1 MQYVDTTT
9 GQVFASKPIEGKV
22 GEAVTYSI
30 PQESKKLTLDAKRL
44 PKGTEQNGDNFVWN
58 GVCTAEKQTI
68 TFYYGEVKEG
78 TITFNLVDNA
88 TGKIIRTTEKTPKI
102 GEDVSYAAPD
112 SFKHFKINAK
122 RLPMGTAQEGENFI
136 WRGIGGSGDQIVNFY
151 YDEAEQGTITFNLV
165 DNITGKII
173 RTTEKTPKI
182 GEDVSYAAP
191 DSFKHFKIN
200 AKRLPMGTAQ
210 EGENFIWRGIGGSGD
225 QIVNFYYDEAEQGT
239 ITFNLVDNITGKII
253 RTTEKTPKI
262 GEDVS
267 YAAPDSFKHFKIN
280 AKRLPIGAAQ
290 EGENFIWRGVGKL
303 DDQTVNFYYDEAE
316 QGTITFNLVDNITG
330 KIIRSI
336 EKTPKIGEDISY
348 TIPEAFKN
356 FKLNTR
362 RLQEGTTQEGNKYVW
377 TGIGKLDDQIVNFY
391 YDETIPGVTNT
402 ETKDITRTIDL
413 VKDGKVFKE
422 EIQTVHFTRTATTDQ
437 MTGKTTYTDWET
449 THAKFDDF
457 KLSDIEGYTHKN
469 KMIKAMPVKVTDKDV
484 VVTELYTKVTDGK
497 ENNGNNNQGTTN
509 GGKSNKGINTNK
521 NNNQKHANLGYHKA
535 GDPKKNHFANKG
547 NTATKKLPMTG
558 EKISKIVASSGFGV
572 LMLTAAAWVISK
584 RKRTN

>member
-1 MQYVDTTT
+1 M
-9 GQVFASKPIEGKV
+9 
-22 GEAVTYSI
+22 
-30 PQESKKLTLDAKRL
+30 
-44 PKGTEQNGDNFVWN
+44 
-58 GVCTAEKQTI
+58 
-68 TFYYGEVKEG
+68 
-78 TITFNLVDNA
+78 
-88 TGKIIRTTEKTPKI
+88 
-102 GEDVSYAAPD
+102 
-112 SFKHFKINAK
+112 
-122 RLPMGTAQEGENFI
+122 
-136 WRGIGGSGDQIVNFY
+136 
-151 YDEAEQGTITFNLV
+151 
-165 DNITGKII
+165 
-173 RTTEKTPKI
+173 
-182 GEDVSYAAP
+182 
-191 DSFKHFKIN
+191 
-200 AKRLPMGTAQ
+200 
-210 EGENFIWRGIGGSGD
+210 
-225 QIVNFYYDEAEQGT
+225 
-239 ITFNLVDNITGKII
+239 
-253 RTTEKTPKI
+253 
-262 GEDVS
+262 
-267 YAAPDSFKHFKIN
+267 
-280 AKRLPIGAAQ
+280 
-290 EGENFIWRGVGKL
+290 
-303 DDQTVNFYYDEAE
+303 
-316 QGTITFNLVDNITG
+316 DNITG

-509 GGKSNKGINTNK
+509 NGGNNQGTTNGGKSNKGINTNK

>member
-88 TGKIIRTTEKTPKI
+88 
-102 GEDVSYAAPD
+102 
-112 SFKHFKINAK
+112 
-122 RLPMGTAQEGENFI
+122 
-136 WRGIGGSGDQIVNFY
+136 
-151 YDEAEQGTITFNLV
+151 
-165 DNITGKII
+165 TGKII

-402 ETKDITRTIDL
+402 ENKDITRTIDL

-509 GGKSNKGINTNK
+509 NGGNNQGTTNGGKSNKGINTNK

>member
-1 MQYVDTTT
+1 MLDKKREQGRKIITNATKNVKRSTHVLMCGLVLAGVAGPAITAFAVSNGTDIKTSEATQNSSTNTKTTQNSTTTTSAASSSNTPATSVAQNDNAKATQGSTAATRADSAASTKQNSTIASSPVPSKQSEAQQATTDVQTQTSTVTIQYVDTTT

-30 PQESKKLTLDAKRL
+30 PQESKKLTLDVKRL

-88 TGKIIRTTEKTPKI
+88 
-102 GEDVSYAAPD
+102 
-112 SFKHFKINAK
+112 
-122 RLPMGTAQEGENFI
+122 
-136 WRGIGGSGDQIVNFY
+136 
-151 YDEAEQGTITFNLV
+151 
-165 DNITGKII
+165 
-173 RTTEKTPKI
+173 
-182 GEDVSYAAP
+182 
-191 DSFKHFKIN
+191 
-200 AKRLPMGTAQ
+200 
-210 EGENFIWRGIGGSGD
+210 
-225 QIVNFYYDEAEQGT
+225 
-239 ITFNLVDNITGKII
+239 TGKII

-362 RLQEGTTQEGNKYVW
+362 RLPEGTTQEGNKYVW

-509 GGKSNKGINTNK
+509 NGGNNQGTTNDGKSNKGINTNK